1 MMLDLVKCK
10 PFFLKKLCLVITDR
24 IDPARLRPRLDSLLN
39 CHNQRYAPFIH
50 YFIPYIL
57 CWSPKNS
64 PARALTEE
72 ICLVYAVLSVGG
84 RSSDETNAVIDFYLK
99 HEVIQ
104 LLQAIDRD
112 VGDREQLEARRIA
125 DEDAE
130 AAVDDKRQV
139 AAATNRS
146 HNGASSLY
154 STTKFEVLASWLGQ
168 QRPHGESSE
177 PQAPPAATTPNGSEA
192 RELRLEMVE
201 AIPGVLHLNDVN
213 ALRYLHLLIDLLL
226 TEEDHITVQTLIA
239 KLQDLTYSALTGSRR
254 FATSHPVVR
263 VACVVCVVCRVWS
276 TRTVLMSLRRC
287 RYSAEDAALLERT
300 KVEVEN
306 KCFEMMQN
314 RNAYMVLTAIRLVSL
329 LEQSRKGEHRARDGI
344 VVDHECQGDDDEKRT
359 QRHARLRQVIH
370 QTMALLSHREADA
383 RTEALDLL
391 RVFVS
396 GTHLPAFVLLFPVFV
411 LFGVGWAGSHVCRET
426 NVFAGI
432 HLDLDD
438 NLLVLC
444 SMLKNRIY
452 FVRATAVAAL
462 GAVVQHFSLRPDGI
476 CTYAPTAASHL
487 YTGAHAEYSPLAF
500 TPKAW
505 IC

>member
-1 MMLDLVKCK
+1 M
-10 PFFLKKLCLVITDR
+10 
-24 IDPARLRPRLDSLLN
+24 
-39 CHNQRYAPFIH
+39 
-50 YFIPYIL
+50 
-57 CWSPKNS
+57 
-64 PARALTEE
+64 
-72 ICLVYAVLSVGG
+72 LSVGG

-263 VACVVCVVCRVWS
+263 VACVVCRVWS

-344 VVDHECQGDDDEKRT
+344 AVDHECQGDDDEKRT

-396 GTHLPAFVLLFPVFV
+396 GTHLPRLRSSFPRLRSFWCWLGWLTRLSRNECVCRHSPGPGRQSVSPLLDAQEPDLLRSRHRGRRSRRGCTALFP
-411 LFGVGWAGSHVCRET
+411 
-426 NVFAGI
+426 
-432 HLDLDD
+432 
-438 NLLVLC
+438 
-444 SMLKNRIY
+444 
-452 FVRATAVAAL
+452 AARWY
-462 GAVVQHFSLRPDGI
+462 VHIRPHGRK
-476 CTYAPTAASHL
+476 PPL
-487 YTGAHAEYSPLAF
+487 YWCAEYSPLTLSLPQGLDMLKRVEASVVNVVK
-500 TPKAW
+500 TSAEDKAVVEVPTHHHQPPHPLSPVRERW
-505 IC
+505 RQRLTSH